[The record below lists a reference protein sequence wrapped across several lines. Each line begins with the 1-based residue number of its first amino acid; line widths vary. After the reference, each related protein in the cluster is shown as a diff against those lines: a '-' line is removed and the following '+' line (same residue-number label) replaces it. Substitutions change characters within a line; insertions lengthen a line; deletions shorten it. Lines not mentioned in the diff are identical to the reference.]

1 MAEYMEYK
9 DSEIGKV
16 GSVPAH
22 WEITRIGNLFSEVSE
37 RYSVDR
43 ENILPLLSVSEYY
56 GIAKRSDKIA
66 DDSVLVR
73 AESLDGYKICQA
85 GDIVS
90 NIMLAWKGALGC
102 SPFSGI
108 VSPAYC
114 VYRSKEDINP
124 RYYHYLF
131 RTKAY
136 TDIFHVNSTGLIDS
150 RLRLYTPKF
159 FDLYAPIP
167 TISEQNAIV
176 DYLDAKIADIDLII
190 AEAKASIEEYK
201 AWKASIIYEAVTK
214 GLDSNVEMKDSGI
227 EWLGTIPATWQP
239 IRLKFLMKAIVDCPH
254 ETPEYS
260 NDGAYYVIRTAD
272 QDVGYL
278 RSDENMYRLN
288 EAEYTKR
295 IRRLPLNKDDIVYGR
310 EGERWGLA
318 CIVPESNK
326 YCLGQ
331 RMMQF
336 RCNRSVLLPEFARW
350 ALNSYG
356 VYMQGTVD
364 TIGSTSPHVNI
375 STMRDYQIPIPSI
388 AEQERI
394 AKYITEKCDKIIN
407 LITEKELLITD
418 LEAYKK
424 SLIFEVVTGKR
435 RVC

>member
-1 MAEYMEYK
+1 MAGYIEYK
-9 DSEIGKV
+9 DSNIPWIGNIPTHWNVQRGKNVLTLLDRPVKEDDEVITCFRDGEVTLRKNRREDGFTVSLQEIGYQGIEPGDLV
-16 GSVPAH
+16 VHGMDGFAGS
-22 WEITRIGNLFSEVSE
+22 IGVSDS
-37 RYSVDR
+37 RGKATPVLNVMDSPHNKRFLMYYLRMAAYKDVFMSLSTGIRVRSCDLRWNKLSVFPF
-43 ENILPLLSVSEYY
+43 ILPERKEQDSIVEY
-56 GIAKRSDKIA
+56 IDENLQK
-66 DDSVLVR
+66 
-73 AESLDGYKICQA
+73 
-85 GDIVS
+85 
-90 NIMLAWKGALGC
+90 
-102 SPFSGI
+102 
-108 VSPAYC
+108 
-114 VYRSKEDINP
+114 
-124 RYYHYLF
+124 
-131 RTKAY
+131 
-136 TDIFHVNSTGLIDS
+136 IDS
-150 RLRLYTPKF
+150 
-159 FDLYAPIP
+159 
-167 TISEQNAIV
+167 
-176 DYLDAKIADIDLII
+176 II
-190 AEAKASIEEYK
+190 AEVKASIEEYK

-214 GLDSNVEMKDSGI
+214 GLDPDVEMKDSGI
-227 EWLGTIPATWQP
+227 EWIGTMPATWQL
-239 IRLKFLMKAIVDCPH
+239 IRLKFLMESIVDCPH

-278 RSDENMYRLN
+278 RPDENMYRLN
-288 EAEYTKR
+288 EAEYIKR

-336 RCNRSVLLPEFARW
+336 RCNRSQFLPEFSRW

-375 STMRDYQIPIPSI
+375 STMRDYQIPIPPI

-394 AKYITEKCDKIIN
+394 AKYITEKCDKIIS
-407 LITEKELLITD
+407 LINEKEMLIND